1 MDGFYDGNCSSKCG
15 ACVNDE
21 VCEKSNGHC
30 SNGCKAHFQLPL
42 CQGIQQNYSYM
53 RTMVSQKLHV
63 LIFHLMFIDMTLS
76 YILYFVC
83 AKPIHV
89 GYYDHTVISSIL
101 STLFFFFCNLF
112 IFKNVRLFT

>member
-42 CQGIQQNYSYM
+42 CRGIQLNYSYM
-53 RTMVSQKLHV
+53 RTVVSQKLYVLSFHAISSCV
-63 LIFHLMFIDMTLS
+63 GTLIFFL
-76 YILYFVC
+76 
-83 AKPIHV
+83 
-89 GYYDHTVISSIL
+89 
-101 STLFFFFCNLF
+101 
-112 IFKNVRLFT
+112 NVAEIVVKKLLLALRLC